1 MEVMQRNGH
10 REESRRGSQEID
22 NTVNESRVQSPCTR
36 NCLILSNSTVSCCGS
51 VPAASESGT
60 CVDHIEKS
68 FLPIIHHSG
77 SHFFFFF
84 LGMLVHISHELLV
97 Q

>member
-77 SHFFFFF
+77 SHFFFFSGYARAYF
-84 LGMLVHISHELLV
+84 T
-97 Q
+97 